1 MSVGSPRGLF
11 ADVVGQPLAV
21 QLLEAALAQQRLAP
35 AYLFVGPPGVGQ
47 RLVVRRL
54 LEGLCGGPDPAL
66 RRRIALDN
74 HPDLLQ
80 VEPTYSDR
88 GRLVPASKARE
99 EGLQPKAPPQLRLE
113 QVRELAAFLS
123 RPPLEAPRSL
133 VLLDGLERLA
143 EAPANALLKTLEE
156 PGSGLLIL
164 LARSRDQLLST
175 IVSRCQCIRLRPLAA
190 DELVQVLPDYKSP
203 DADIYAVYAE
213 RHRTGALREHRRRWG
228 ELPPGLLERLLPP
241 PQQPIDCLALARDV
255 CEALE
260 TEQQLWMLDLLQL
273 MLWRRQPS
281 VAAQRRLEQ
290 LRRQLLGH
298 GQPRLAW
305 EVTLLRLA
313 GDARTSG

>member
-1 MSVGSPRGLF
+1 MSAGAPRGLF

-21 QLLEAALAQQRLAP
+21 QLLEAALAQGRLAP

-47 RLVVRRL
+47 RLVARRL

-66 RRRIALDN
+66 RRRIALEN

-88 GRLVPASKARE
+88 GRLVPASKARG

-113 QVRELAAFLS
+113 QVRELAGFLA

-133 VLLDGLERLA
+133 VLMDGLERLA

-175 IVSRCQCIRLRPLAA
+175 IVSRCQCIRFRPLAPA
-190 DELVQVLPDYKSP
+190 ELAQVLPDPPLEGEPPALLELAGGSP
-203 DADIYAVYAE
+203 
-213 RHRTGALREHRRRWG
+213 GALREHRSRWA
-228 ELPPGLLERLLPP
+228 ELPPGLLERFLPP
-241 PQQPIDCLALARDV
+241 PQQPLDCLALARDV
-255 CEALE
+255 TEAVE
-260 TEQQLWMLDLLQL
+260 TEQQLWLVELLQL
-273 MLWRRQPS
+273 MLWRQHASAP
-281 VAAQRRLEQ
+281 VQRRLEQ

-313 GDARTSG
+313 GLGSG

>member
-1 MSVGSPRGLF
+1 MTGGPSPGLF

-21 QLLEAALAQQRLAP
+21 QLLEAALARQRLAP

-54 LEGLCGGPDPAL
+54 LEGLCGGPDGTL

-113 QVRELAAFLS
+113 QVRELAGFLA

-164 LARSRDQLLST
+164 LASSRDQLLST
-175 IVSRCQCIRLRPLAA
+175 IVSRCQCIRFRPLAS
-190 DELVQVLPDYKSP
+190 DELLQVLPDPPLEGEPPALMELAGGSP
-203 DADIYAVYAE
+203 
-213 RHRTGALREHRRRWG
+213 GALREHRRRWA
-228 ELPPGLLERLLPP
+228 ELPPGLLDRLLPP
-241 PQQPIDCLALARDV
+241 PQQPLDCLALARDV
-255 CEALE
+255 SEALE
-260 TEQQLWMLDLLQL
+260 TEQQLWLLDLLQL
-273 MLWRRQPS
+273 MLWRQRPS
-281 VAAQRRLEQ
+281 APAQRRLEQ

-313 GDARTSG
+313 AEGQGSG

>member
-1 MSVGSPRGLF
+1 MSAGPPRGLF

-21 QLLEAALAQQRLAP
+21 QLLEAALAQGRLAP

-47 RLVVRRL
+47 RLVARRL

-66 RRRIALDN
+66 RRRIALEN

-88 GRLVPASKARE
+88 GRLVPASKARG

-113 QVRELAAFLS
+113 QVRELAGFLA

-133 VLLDGLERLA
+133 VLMDGLERLA

-175 IVSRCQCIRLRPLAA
+175 IVSRCQCIRFRPLAPA
-190 DELVQVLPDYKSP
+190 ELAQVLPDPPLEGEPLALLELAGGSP
-203 DADIYAVYAE
+203 
-213 RHRTGALREHRRRWG
+213 GALREHRSRWA
-228 ELPPGLLERLLPP
+228 ELPPGLLERFLPP
-241 PQQPIDCLALARDV
+241 PQQPLDCLALARDV
-255 CEALE
+255 TEGLEA
-260 TEQQLWMLDLLQL
+260 EQQLWLVELLQL
-273 MLWRRQPS
+273 MLWRQHPS
-281 VAAQRRLEQ
+281 APVQRRLEQ

-305 EVTLLRLA
+305 EVSLLRLA
-313 GDARTSG
+313 GLGSG

>member
-1 MSVGSPRGLF
+1 MSAGAPRGLF

-21 QLLEAALAQQRLAP
+21 QLLEAALAQGRLAP

-47 RLVVRRL
+47 RLVARRL

-66 RRRIALDN
+66 RRRIALEN

-88 GRLVPASKARE
+88 GRLVPASKARG

-113 QVRELAAFLS
+113 QVRELAGFLA

-133 VLLDGLERLA
+133 VLMDGLERLA

-175 IVSRCQCIRLRPLAA
+175 IVSRCQCIRFRPLAPA
-190 DELVQVLPDYKSP
+190 ELAQVLPDPPLEGEPPALLELAGGSP
-203 DADIYAVYAE
+203 
-213 RHRTGALREHRRRWG
+213 GALREHRSRWA
-228 ELPPGLLERLLPP
+228 ELPPGLLERFLPP
-241 PQQPIDCLALARDV
+241 PQQPLDCLALARDV
-255 CEALE
+255 TEAVE
-260 TEQQLWMLDLLQL
+260 TEQQLWLVELLQL
-273 MLWRRQPS
+273 MLWRQHPS
-281 VAAQRRLEQ
+281 APVQRRLEQ

-313 GDARTSG
+313 GLGSG

>member
-1 MSVGSPRGLF
+1 MSAGPPRGLF

-54 LEGLCGGPDPAL
+54 LEGLCDGPDPAL

-113 QVRELAAFLS
+113 QVRELAAFLA

-175 IVSRCQCIRLRPLAA
+175 IVSRCQCIRFRPLSPA
-190 DELVQVLPDYKSP
+190 ELAQVLPDPAVEGEPPALLELAGGSP
-203 DADIYAVYAE
+203 
-213 RHRTGALREHRRRWG
+213 GALREHRSRWS

-241 PQQPIDCLALARDV
+241 PQQPLDCLALARDV
-255 CEALE
+255 TEALE
-260 TEQQLWMLDLLQL
+260 TEQQ
-273 MLWRRQPS
+273 
-281 VAAQRRLEQ
+281 
-290 LRRQLLGH
+290 
-298 GQPRLAW
+298 
-305 EVTLLRLA
+305 
-313 GDARTSG
+313 

>member
-1 MSVGSPRGLF
+1 MSAGAPRGLF

-21 QLLEAALAQQRLAP
+21 QLLEAALAQGRLAP

-47 RLVVRRL
+47 RLVARRL

-66 RRRIALDN
+66 RRRIALEN

-88 GRLVPASKARE
+88 GRLVPASKARG

-113 QVRELAAFLS
+113 QVRELAGFLA

-133 VLLDGLERLA
+133 VLMDGLERLA

-175 IVSRCQCIRLRPLAA
+175 IVSRCQCIRFRPLAPA
-190 DELVQVLPDYKSP
+190 ELAQVLPDPPLEGEPPALLELAGGSP
-203 DADIYAVYAE
+203 
-213 RHRTGALREHRRRWG
+213 GALREHRSRWA
-228 ELPPGLLERLLPP
+228 ELPPGLLERFLPP
-241 PQQPIDCLALARDV
+241 PQQPLDCLALARDV
-255 CEALE
+255 TEALE
-260 TEQQLWMLDLLQL
+260 TEQQLWLVELLQL
-273 MLWRRQPS
+273 MLWRQQPS
-281 VAAQRRLEQ
+281 APVQRRLEQ

-305 EVTLLRLA
+305 EVSLLRLA
-313 GDARTSG
+313 GLGSG

>member
-1 MSVGSPRGLF
+1 MRAGPPGELF

-113 QVRELAAFLS
+113 QVRELAGFLA

-175 IVSRCQCIRLRPLAA
+175 IVSRCQCIRFRPLTPP
-190 DELVQVLPDYKSP
+190 ELTQVLPDPPWRGSP
-203 DADIYAVYAE
+203 RRCWSWRGGPPAPCGT
-213 RHRTGALREHRRRWG
+213 TGAAGPSCHRG
-228 ELPPGLLERLLPP
+228 CSSG
-241 PQQPIDCLALARDV
+241 C
-255 CEALE
+255 C
-260 TEQQLWMLDLLQL
+260 
-273 MLWRRQPS
+273 
-281 VAAQRRLEQ
+281 
-290 LRRQLLGH
+290 LRRSS
-298 GQPRLAW
+298 PSTAW
-305 EVTLLRLA
+305 PWPVT
-313 GDARTSG
+313 